1 MSRWRTRCRGGDL
14 EVGTFHRERGGEL
27 TSVDFSDE
35 KKTQPSKQE
44 AMAAKMVAEGRLRA
58 TIDQVDGIITFEEEE
73 AQGGGSAGGGLG
85 AGGAEGENEDEG
97 GDDAA
102 VAALCE
108 GLDVVA
114 AAVAVG

>member
-1 MSRWRTRCRGGDL
+1 M
-14 EVGTFHRERGGEL
+14 
-27 TSVDFSDE
+27 
-35 KKTQPSKQE
+35 KQE

-73 AQGGGSAGGGLG
+73 VQAGGGGGGGGG
-85 AGGAEGENEDEG
+85 AGGGVGGEG
-97 GDDAA
+97 GEGDEDDDDAA

>member
-1 MSRWRTRCRGGDL
+1 
-14 EVGTFHRERGGEL
+14 
-27 TSVDFSDE
+27 
-35 KKTQPSKQE
+35 
-44 AMAAKMVAEGRLRA
+44 MAARMVAEGRLSA
-58 TIDQVDGIITFEEEE
+58 TIDQVDGIITFEEERV
-73 AQGGGSAGGGLG
+73 QGGGSGGAVGGGD
-85 AGGAEGENEDEG
+85 GGDGENEDEN